1 MKTRKLILSLI
12 SLLALTSCNNGNNS
26 SVPSEKPSTTDKE
39 TTNKDTTPSNP
50 STFYDDLS
58 DIKDGKYLFDYF
70 SYVGNHGN
78 YTLTY
83 SIEGTDCYDLFT
95 EDYYYMSI
103 INNGGILLPYYNTDE
118 ISKDILYRYD
128 LNGDKVDVLLPEQG
142 VDEDNYFVSDV
153 NEISYFSLLTDE
165 NNTRFNIKEDDFKLD
180 KDNVYYTD
188 NKVFNTV
195 LAMSV
200 GYASVA
206 LNGLVAYTTF
216 DFLSTGDISFSI
228 YLTDATTNSE
238 SLLVT
243 AKFKDIDRSRMDVLE
258 KFRLAYRTGA
268 SLSDNA
274 ISVFNNKSMNVI
286 SQVTEHNG
294 NETPVRYMDTSY
306 QYDETS
312 ISLVNKDLVHNREY
326 NYFYEKAKN
335 GYASVVGLNGLNEV
349 ETDVAQVR
357 WDELSWLTNFADAKA
372 FRKISDNTYRYY
384 GFDSEALFYSLTYY
398 DFKMAVKTIDVVVEN
413 DKIKEI
419 NTTLYSSVSDTDS
432 SYVYYTIKTTF
443 SNDVNIVR
451 PAPYQPKTESEIKEN
466 NKIKEAFDKLKAG
479 NSYEALFEDYG
490 YVTDQKVK
498 MTVANDIIYFESLT
512 SVTDEQTNN
521 LGYVLKDGKV
531 IPFAVKVNEQG
542 VKIPYVTKK
551 CVEGDT
557 LDNHIG
563 FKLSSEIFTRRD
575 SVIIPKQN
583 IINLRDYMFGFVSKQ
598 YMVEDT
604 LAMAMNNNNEIVNIK
619 YSYIAP
625 VSDSQ
630 TTSGYENVSISKYG
644 TAKLGINLTE
654 KIRNLKPLEE

>member
-12 SLLALTSCNNGNNS
+12 SLLALASCNGNNP

-50 STFYDDLS
+50 STFYDHLS

-83 SIEGTDCYDLFT
+83 DIEGTDCYDLFT

-103 INNGGILLPYYNTDE
+103 IKNGGILLPYYNTDE

-142 VDEDNYFVSDV
+142 VDEENYFVSDV
-153 NEISYFSLLTDE
+153 NEISYFSLLTDK
-165 NNTRFNIKEDDFKLD
+165 NHTRFNIKEDDFKLD

-206 LNGLVAYTTF
+206 LNGLVSYTTF

-228 YLTDATTNSE
+228 YMKDATTNSE

-243 AKFKDIDRSRMDVLE
+243 AKFKDIDRSRMEVLE
-258 KFRLAYRTGA
+258 KFRLSYRTGT

-274 ISVFNNKSMNVI
+274 ISVFNNESMNVI

-294 NETPVRYMDTSY
+294 NENPVLYRDTSY
-306 QYDETS
+306 QYDKTS

-326 NYFYEKAKN
+326 DYFYEKAKN

-357 WDELSWLTNFADAKA
+357 WDQLSWLTNFADAKA

-443 SNDVNIVR
+443 SKDVNIVR

-498 MTVANDIIYFESLT
+498 MTVTNDIIYFESLA

-531 IPFAVKVNEQG
+531 IPFAVKVDEKG
-542 VKIPYVTKK
+542 EKVPYVTKK

-563 FKLSSEIFTRRD
+563 FKLSSEVFTRRD
-575 SVIIPKQN
+575 SVIIPRQN
-583 IINLRDYMFGFVSKQ
+583 IINLRDYMFGFVSKE

-604 LAMAMNNNNEIVNIK
+604 LTMAMNNNNEIINIK

-625 VSDSQ
+625 VSESQ
-630 TTSGYENVSISKYG
+630 TTSGYENVTISKYG

-654 KIRNLKPLEE
+654 KIRNLKPME